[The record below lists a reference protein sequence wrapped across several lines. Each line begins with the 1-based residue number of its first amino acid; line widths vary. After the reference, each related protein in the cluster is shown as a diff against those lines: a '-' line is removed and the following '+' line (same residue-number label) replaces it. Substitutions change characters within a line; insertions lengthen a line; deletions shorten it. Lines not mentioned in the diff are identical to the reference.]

1 MAGNLNNMRAVN
13 NFRGDKG
20 RSISQRKVR
29 VFFKEKQNQIEIDFA
44 EEEIS
49 KLVENVVLNTS
60 YQEMLYDEIEKQLE
74 IDCIG
79 TWMILSKLKDGSR
92 VH

>member
-1 MAGNLNNMRAVN
+1 M
-13 NFRGDKG
+13 
-20 RSISQRKVR
+20 
-29 VFFKEKQNQIEIDFA
+29 
-44 EEEIS
+44 
-49 KLVENVVLNTS
+49 VENVVLNTS

>member
-1 MAGNLNNMRAVN
+1 MFSQLWGSFNKSEKS
-13 NFRGDKG
+13 KG
-20 RSISQRKVR
+20 I
-29 VFFKEKQNQIEIDFA
+29 FKEKQNQIEIDFA

-92 VH
+92 VHWF

>member
-1 MAGNLNNMRAVN
+1 M
-13 NFRGDKG
+13 
-20 RSISQRKVR
+20 
-29 VFFKEKQNQIEIDFA
+29 
-44 EEEIS
+44 
-49 KLVENVVLNTS
+49 VENVVLSTS